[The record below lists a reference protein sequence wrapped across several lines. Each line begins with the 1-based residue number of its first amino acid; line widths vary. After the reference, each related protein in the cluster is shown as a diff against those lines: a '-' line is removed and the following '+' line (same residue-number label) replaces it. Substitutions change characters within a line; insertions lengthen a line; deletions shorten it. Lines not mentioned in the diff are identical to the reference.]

1 MTEHTTGQNA
11 GYSAPASLQL
21 EGISKVYGT
30 NRAIDEISG
39 DVPPGEVTVIV
50 GPSGAGKT
58 TLLRII
64 SGLDTPTTGRVLF
77 DGTPIKGVPDGLAMV
92 FQDYSRSLFPWMR
105 VEDNVAFPLRRGVE
119 KSERRRR
126 VLDALQAVGLEGK
139 ERLYP
144 WQMSGG
150 MQQRV
155 AIARA
160 LACHPRLLVM
170 DEPYASVDAQT
181 RAELEDL
188 LLDIQA
194 QLNVT
199 VLVVTHDIDESVY
212 LADNIIVLSKAPS
225 TVAEVIKVGLA
236 RPRDQIRTKEEAE
249 FVHARAHVLRLL
261 RSVPEPDEKQ
271 SSSGYRVSA

>member
-1 MTEHTTGQNA
+1 MTEIQ
-11 GYSAPASLQL
+11 APAELVMT
-21 EGISKVYGT
+21 GISKTYGA
-30 NRAIDEISG
+30 NKAIDEISAT
-39 DVPPGEVTVIV
+39 VPAGKVSVIV

-64 SGLDTPTTGRVLF
+64 SGLEKPTTGEVLF
-77 DGTPIKGVPDGLAMV
+77 DGTPVTGVPDGLAMV
-92 FQDYSRSLFPWMR
+92 FQDYSRSLYPWMH
-105 VEDNVAFPLRRGVE
+105 VEANVAFPLKRLPKE
-119 KSERRRR
+119 ERRHR
-126 VLDALQAVGLEGK
+126 VMESLEAVGLGGK

-160 LACHPRLLVM
+160 LACRPRLLVM

-188 LLDIQA
+188 LLRIQD
-194 QLNVT
+194 QLHIT

-212 LADNIIVLSKAPS
+212 LADHIIVLSRQPS
-225 TVAEVIKVGLA
+225 TVAEVIEITLA
-236 RPRDQIRTKEEAE
+236 RPRDQIVSKEDPE
-249 FVHARAHVLRLL
+249 FVTKRAHVLRLL
-261 RSVPEPDEKQ
+261 RNVPEPGAA
-271 SSSGYRVSA
+271 STPGTSGPVHVVA

>member
-1 MTEHTTGQNA
+1 MTEQTNEL
-11 GYSAPASLQL
+11 SAPAELVL
-21 EGISKVYGT
+21 EGISKVYGE
-30 NRAIDEISG
+30 NRAIDEISAT
-39 DVPPGEVTVIV
+39 VPAGEVSVIV

-77 DGTPIKGVPDGLAMV
+77 DGSPIKGVPVGLAMV

-105 VEDNVAFPLRRGVE
+105 VEENVAFPLRRSVA
-119 KSERRRR
+119 KAERRTR
-126 VLDALQAVGLEGK
+126 VLEALEAVGLQGK

-160 LACHPRLLVM
+160 LACRPRLLVM

-188 LLDIQA
+188 LLVIQER
-194 QLNVT
+194 LNIT

-212 LADNIIVLSKAPS
+212 LADTIIVLSQAPS
-225 TVAEVIKVGLA
+225 TVSEVIRVGLA
-236 RPRDQIRTKEEAE
+236 RPRDQIATKEDPE

-261 RSVPEPDEKQ
+261 RGQPEPQPTESPEAPDNV
-271 SSSGYRVSA
+271 RVIA

>member
-1 MTEHTTGQNA
+1 MTEQRNELR
-11 GYSAPASLQL
+11 APAELVL
-21 EGISKVYGT
+21 EGISKVYGQ
-30 NRAIDEISG
+30 NRAIDDISAT
-39 DVPPGEVTVIV
+39 VPAGEVSVIV

-64 SGLDTPTTGRVLF
+64 SGLDTPTSGRVLF
-77 DGTPIKGVPDGLAMV
+77 DGDPIKGVPEGLAMV

-105 VEDNVAFPLRRGVE
+105 VEENVAFPLRRGVD
-119 KSERRRR
+119 KAERRTR
-126 VLDALQAVGLEGK
+126 VLEALEAVGLQGK
-139 ERLYP
+139 EKLYP

-160 LACHPRLLVM
+160 LACRPRLLVM

-188 LLDIQA
+188 LLLIQA
-194 QLNVT
+194 KLNIT

-212 LADNIIVLSKAPS
+212 LADTIIVLSKAPS
-225 TVAEVIKVGLA
+225 VVSEVIRVGLA
-236 RPRDQIRTKEEAE
+236 RPRDQIVTKEESE
-249 FVHARAHVLRLL
+249 FVHVRAHVLRLL
-261 RSVPEPDEKQ
+261 RGEPDPKPNGEP
-271 SSSGYRVSA
+271 GTADNVRIIA

>member
-1 MTEHTTGQNA
+1 MTDNQIPAELVMTGIA
-11 GYSAPASLQL
+11 
-21 EGISKVYGT
+21 KVYGT
-30 NRAIDEISG
+30 NRAIDDISAT
-39 DVPPGEVTVIV
+39 VPAGQVTVIV

-64 SGLDTPTTGRVLF
+64 CGLDAPTSGQVHF
-77 DGTPIKGVPDGLAMV
+77 DGAPIDGVPDGLAMV
-92 FQDYSRSLFPWMR
+92 FQDYSRSLFPWLR
-105 VEDNVAFPLRRGVE
+105 VEANVGFPLRRID
-119 KSERRRR
+119 KKLRRSR
-126 VLDALQAVGLEGK
+126 VMEALEAVGLAGK
-139 ERLYP
+139 EHLYP
-144 WQMSGG
+144 WEMSGG

-188 LLDIQA
+188 LLTIQA
-194 QLNVT
+194 TMKIT

-225 TVAEVIKVGLA
+225 RVSEEIPVRLA
-236 RPRDQIRTKEEAE
+236 RPRDQITTKEDAE
-249 FVHARAHVLRLL
+249 FIRLRAHVLRLL
-261 RSVPEPDEKQ
+261 RNIPEAPTGAGSLAAK
-271 SSSGYRVSA
+271 VTA

>member
-1 MTEHTTGQNA
+1 MTEHKA
-11 GYSAPASLQL
+11 ERSAPASLEL

-30 NRAIDEISG
+30 NRAIGDISAK
-39 DVPPGEVTVIV
+39 VPAGEVTVIV

-64 SGLDTPTTGRVLF
+64 SGLDSPTTGRVLF
-77 DGTPIKGVPDGLAMV
+77 DGSPIKGVPEGLAMV

-126 VLDALQAVGLEGK
+126 VLEALQAVGLEGK

-188 LLDIQA
+188 LLEIQA
-194 QLNVT
+194 RLNVT

-212 LADNIIVLSKAPS
+212 LADNIIVMSKAPS
-225 TVAEVIKVGLA
+225 TVAEIIKVGLA
-236 RPRDQIRTKEEAE
+236 RPRDQIATKEEAE

-261 RSVPEPDEKQ
+261 RGEVEPEPTVAPDE
-271 SSSGYRVSA
+271 SVELSV

>member
-1 MTEHTTGQNA
+1 MTDQKRSNA
-11 GYSAPASLQL
+11 AAAELVL
-21 EGISKVYGT
+21 EGISKVYGA
-30 NRAIDEISG
+30 NRAIDDISAT
-39 DVPPGEVTVIV
+39 VPAGKVTVIV

-64 SGLDTPTTGRVLF
+64 SGLDTPTGGRVLF
-77 DGTPIKGVPDGLAMV
+77 DGVPIKGVPEGLAMV
-92 FQDYSRSLFPWMR
+92 FQDYSRSLYPWMR
-105 VEDNVAFPLRRGVE
+105 VEDNVAFPLRREVP
-119 KSERRRR
+119 KAERKER
-126 VLDALQAVGLEGK
+126 VLEALRAVGLQDK

-160 LACHPRLLVM
+160 LACRPRLLVM

-188 LLDIQA
+188 LLSIHD
-194 QLNVT
+194 QLDVT

-212 LADNIIVLSKAPS
+212 LADNIIVLSSSPS
-225 TVAEVIKVGLA
+225 TVCEVLTIGLA
-236 RPRDQIRTKEEAE
+236 RPRDQIVTKEEPE

-261 RSVPEPDEKQ
+261 RGAPAEPAEEGD
-271 SSSGYRVSA
+271 RPVTPVTA

>member
-1 MTEHTTGQNA
+1 MTEQRNEQ
-11 GYSAPASLQL
+11 SAPAELVL
-21 EGISKVYGT
+21 EGISKVYGE
-30 NRAIDEISG
+30 NRAIDEISAT
-39 DVPPGEVTVIV
+39 VPAGEVSVIV

-77 DGTPIKGVPDGLAMV
+77 DGSPIKGVPDGLAMV
-92 FQDYSRSLFPWMR
+92 FQDYSRSLFPWMT
-105 VEDNVAFPLRRGVE
+105 VEGNVAFPLRRTVS
-119 KSERRRR
+119 KQERQQR
-126 VLDALQAVGLEGK
+126 VREALEAVGLK
-139 ERLYP
+139 DKLRLYP

-160 LACHPRLLVM
+160 LACRPRLLVM

-188 LLDIQA
+188 LLSIQER
-194 QLNVT
+194 LHIT

-225 TVAEVIKVGLA
+225 TVAEEIRVGLA
-236 RPRDQIRTKEEAE
+236 RPRDQISTKEEPE
-249 FVHARAHVLRLL
+249 FVRARAHVLRLL
-261 RSVPEPDEKQ
+261 RGEPEPQAQVPSEAPAEV
-271 SSSGYRVSA
+271 RVIA

>member
-1 MTEHTTGQNA
+1 MAEQKNQQA
-11 GYSAPASLQL
+11 APAELVL
-21 EGISKVYGT
+21 EGISKVYGQ
-30 NRAIDEISG
+30 NRAIDEIAAT
-39 DVPPGEVTVIV
+39 VPAGEVSVIV

-64 SGLDTPTTGRVLF
+64 SGLDTPTTGKVLF
-77 DGTPIKGVPDGLAMV
+77 DGVPIKGVPNGLAMV
-92 FQDYSRSLFPWMR
+92 FQDYSRSLFPWMT
-105 VEDNVAFPLRRGVE
+105 VEGNVAFPLRRTVGKE
-119 KSERRRR
+119 ERRAR
-126 VLDALQAVGLEGK
+126 VEEALEAVGLK
-139 ERLYP
+139 DKLRLYP

-160 LACHPRLLVM
+160 LACRPRLLVM

-188 LLDIQA
+188 LLSIQA
-194 QLNVT
+194 RLNIT

-225 TVAEVIKVGLA
+225 TVAEVIRVGLA
-236 RPRDQIRTKEEAE
+236 RPRDQITTKEEAE
-249 FVHARAHVLRLL
+249 FVHVRAHVLRLL
-261 RSVPEPDEKQ
+261 RGQPEPNGTSEAAT
-271 SSSGYRVSA
+271 GVPVTA

>member
-1 MTEHTTGQNA
+1 MTDHHTELA
-11 GYSAPASLQL
+11 APAELVL
-21 EGISKVYGT
+21 EGISKVYGQ
-30 NRAIDEISG
+30 NRAIDEITAT
-39 DVPPGEVTVIV
+39 VPAGEVSVIV

-77 DGTPIKGVPDGLAMV
+77 DGEPIKGVPHGLAMV

-105 VEDNVAFPLRRGVE
+105 VEENVAFPLRRGVA
-119 KSERRRR
+119 KQERRRR
-126 VLDALQAVGLEGK
+126 VLEALQAVGLEGK

-188 LLDIQA
+188 LLSIQA
-194 QLNVT
+194 TLNVT

-212 LADNIIVLSKAPS
+212 LADTIIVLSKAPS

-236 RPRDQIRTKEEAE
+236 RPRDQITTKEEAE
-249 FVHARAHVLRLL
+249 FVHVRAHVLRLL
-261 RSVPEPDEKQ
+261 RGEPDPTSEDL
-271 SSSGYRVSA
+271 GAVRVIA